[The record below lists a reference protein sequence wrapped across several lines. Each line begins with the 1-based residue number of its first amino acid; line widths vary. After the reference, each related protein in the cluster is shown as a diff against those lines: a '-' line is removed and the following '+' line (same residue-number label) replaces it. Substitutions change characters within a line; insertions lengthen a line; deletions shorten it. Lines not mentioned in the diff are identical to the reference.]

1 MFLHRRHLSSRR
13 LCLLTPE
20 THCMQSCVSYLRD
33 AALALLYPTLCRVC
47 GKPVERWADGIA
59 CAACWESA
67 EEFSARACFCPKCGI
82 VLQVPL
88 PGGACGRCEAL
99 SLKGARSCG
108 PYDGA
113 LCESVRWLKS
123 HPQIANRLGGW
134 LAEEGE
140 ALAAA
145 HNCELIIP
153 VPLHPARLKERG
165 FNQAE
170 IVALPVAR
178 RTRIQLSLTSLV
190 RTRLTERHR
199 AGMGPSERARS
210 VKGAFRVRAPRV
222 IESRSVL
229 VVDDVMT
236 SGATAEEVASCLYAA
251 GARSVCL
258 LTIARAIIAHQQNSG
273 Q

>member
-1 MFLHRRHLSSRR
+1 
-13 LCLLTPE
+13 
-20 THCMQSCVSYLRD
+20 MQSCVSYLRD

-47 GKPVERWADGIA
+47 GKTVERWDDGIA

-67 EEFSARACFCPKCGI
+67 EKLSANSRFCPKCGI

-88 PGGACGRCEAL
+88 SDRACGRCEAL
-99 SLKGARSCG
+99 SWTAAKSCG

-113 LCESVRWLKS
+113 LRESVRWLKS

-140 ALAAA
+140 ELAAA

-153 VPLHPARLKERG
+153 VPLHPFRLKERVVH
-165 FNQAE
+165 QAE
-170 IVALPVAR
+170 IVARPVVR

-236 SGATAEEVASCLYAA
+236 SGATAEGRLLPLRGWSKICLP
-251 GARSVCL
+251 SDDC
-258 LTIARAIIAHQQNSG
+258 RAIIAHQQK
-273 Q
+273 

>member
-1 MFLHRRHLSSRR
+1 MAWTMFSSLAEALFLRTMFPNSKRWESQRSFCQAHRPRTLSSTSVSMFLHRRHLSSRR

-153 VPLHPARLKERG
+153 VPLHPARLKER
-165 FNQAE
+165 
-170 IVALPVAR
+170 
-178 RTRIQLSLTSLV
+178 
-190 RTRLTERHR
+190 
-199 AGMGPSERARS
+199 
-210 VKGAFRVRAPRV
+210 
-222 IESRSVL
+222 
-229 VVDDVMT
+229 
-236 SGATAEEVASCLYAA
+236 
-251 GARSVCL
+251 
-258 LTIARAIIAHQQNSG
+258 
-273 Q
+273 

>member
-1 MFLHRRHLSSRR
+1 MS
-13 LCLLTPE
+13 
-20 THCMQSCVSYLRD
+20 MQSFVSYLRD

-47 GKPVERWADGIA
+47 GRPVEKWDDAIA

-67 EEFSARACFCPKCGI
+67 EKFSASACFCPKCGI

-88 PGGACGRCEAL
+88 PGGACGRCETL
-99 SLKGARSCG
+99 TLKAARSCG

-113 LCESVRWLKS
+113 LRESVRWLKS
-123 HPQIANRLGGW
+123 HPQIANRLGVW
-134 LAEEGE
+134 LGEAGE

-153 VPLHPARLKERG
+153 VPLHPSRLKERG

-170 IVALPVAR
+170 VLARPVVR
-178 RTRIQLSLTSLV
+178 RTKLQLSLTSLV

-199 AGMGPSERARS
+199 AGMGPAERARS
-210 VKGAFRVRAPRV
+210 VRGAFRVRAPRL

-236 SGATAEEVASCLYAA
+236 SGATAEEVAGCLYAA
-251 GARSVCL
+251 GAGSVCL
-258 LTIARAIIAHQQNSG
+258 LTIARAIVAHIHQ
-273 Q
+273 